1 MHSPFTGHPIGI
13 IMQVDTVI
21 RPPGDVGN
29 ASTFRFPVLYWT
41 VPEVDHMVLRDPG
54 TARTDARLWVN
65 AACDLERAGVRAIA
79 GGFGYLA
86 VFQDVMAAA
95 VTVPGFT
102 SALMLAS
109 LVSQMV
115 GKRGKVGILTTNSG
129 PLREEYFRACRW
141 SSKEVPVAMIGLEG
155 TAFGEILRGRQT
167 LSELDRRD
175 LEAIVVGQARS
186 LMDRDLTVGA
196 FVFECTNLP
205 PYSAAV
211 RQATGLPVFD
221 SVGLIEMV
229 HRAVTQ
235 QTCGLVLDRK
245 GIE

>member
-1 MHSPFTGHPIGI
+1 MHPPFTGHPIGV

-29 ASTFRFPVLYWT
+29 ASTFPFPVLYRT
-41 VPEVDHMVLRDPG
+41 VPEVDHMVLRDP
-54 TARTDARLWVN
+54 AAVRTDARPWVD

-79 GGFGYLA
+79 GGCGYLA
-86 VFQDVMAAA
+86 ALQDVLAAA
-95 VTVPGFT
+95 VAVPVFT
-102 SALMLAS
+102 SALMLAP

-115 GKRGKVGILTTNSG
+115 GKNGKVGILTANAG
-129 PLREEYFRACRW
+129 HLKEAYFQACGW
-141 SSKEVPVAMIGLEG
+141 SSQEVPVTTMGLEG

-167 LSELDRRD
+167 LSKTDRRD

-186 LMDRDLTVGA
+186 LVDRDPAVGA

-211 RQATGLPVFD
+211 QEATGLPVFD
-221 SVGLIEMV
+221 SVTLITMV
-229 HRAVTQ
+229 HRSVSQ
-235 QTCGLVLDRK
+235 QAYGP
-245 GIE
+245 G